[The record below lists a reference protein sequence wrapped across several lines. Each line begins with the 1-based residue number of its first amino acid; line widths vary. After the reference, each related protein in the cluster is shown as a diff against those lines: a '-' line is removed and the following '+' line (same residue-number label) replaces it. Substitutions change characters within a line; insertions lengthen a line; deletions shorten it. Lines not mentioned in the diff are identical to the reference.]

1 MNRDFR
7 FGVLTRA
14 SDRAGLHEA
23 AREAEGR
30 GYSTLALTDHLD
42 LSGSHVTRL
51 SWLPALASAAAVTSS
66 LRFTT
71 MVANQDLHH
80 PATLAREIA
89 TLDIISD
96 GRFEF
101 GLGAGWNP
109 VEYDWAGLTLDS
121 PGVRITRLSEY
132 VAIIRGLLDANA
144 TEPFTLH
151 GEHFTITDMPRIP
164 ASVQQPLPLMLGGSQ
179 RTMLTLAANQA
190 EIVNINTLKEPGTVD
205 DVLPEKIEWIR
216 ATGREPEIGTS
227 VVLIATGAAD
237 PTEAVEL
244 AMPTSPFARK
254 VAEHQPTSDISHAC
268 HVLAGDTARIV
279 EELHRRREAYDLSYY
294 IIPAESM
301 DDFQPIMDALA

>member
-1 MNRDFR
+1 MTRDFR

-14 SDRAGLHEA
+14 FDRDGLHAA
-23 AREAEGR
+23 AREAESR

-42 LSGSHVTRL
+42 LSGAHVTRL
-51 SWLPALASAAAVTSS
+51 SWLPALASAAAVTST

-89 TLDIISD
+89 TLDILSD

-109 VEYDWAGLTLDS
+109 VEYDWAGLTLDP
-121 PGVRITRLSEY
+121 PGTRIARLSEY
-132 VAIIRGLLDANA
+132 VAIIRGLLDGV
-144 TEPFTLH
+144 TSDPFSLH
-151 GEHFTITDMPRIP
+151 GDHFTITDMPRIP

-179 RTMLTLAANQA
+179 RAMLTLAANLA
-190 EIVNINTLKEPGTVD
+190 DIVNINTLKEPGTVD
-205 DVLPEKIEWIR
+205 DVLPQKLEWIR
-216 ATGREPEIGTS
+216 ATDKDPEIGAS
-227 VVLIATGAAD
+227 VVLIATGTAD

-268 HVLAGDTARIV
+268 HVLAGDTARIA
-279 EELHRRREAYDLSYY
+279 EELHRRREIYDLSYY
-294 IIPAESM
+294 VIPAESM
-301 DDFQPIMDALA
+301 SDFQPVMDALL

>member
-1 MNRDFR
+1 MTRDFR

-14 SDRAGLHEA
+14 FDRAGLHDTARLAEA
-23 AREAEGR
+23 R

-42 LSGSHVTRL
+42 LSGAHVTRL
-51 SWLPALASAAAVTSS
+51 SWLPALASAAAVTST

-109 VEYDWAGLTLDS
+109 VEYEWAGLTLDS
-121 PGVRITRLSEY
+121 PGTRIGRLAEY
-132 VAIIRGLLDANA
+132 VAIIRGLLDGSASD
-144 TEPFTLH
+144 PFTLH
-151 GEHFTITDMPRIP
+151 GDHFTITDMPRIP

-179 RTMLTLAANQA
+179 RTMLTLAANLA
-190 EIVNINTLKEPGTVD
+190 DIVNINTLKEPGTVD
-205 DVLPEKIEWIR
+205 DVLPQKIEWIR
-216 ATGREPEIGTS
+216 ATGNDPEIGAS

-268 HVLAGDTARIV
+268 HVLAGDPARIV
-279 EELHRRREAYDLSYY
+279 EELHRRREEYGLSYY
-294 IIPAESM
+294 VIPAESM
-301 DDFQPIMDALA
+301 DDFQPVMDALA